1 MLQIW
6 WLAASKGSNLHWL
19 CLAIEIFTKQ
29 TDKISFAKLWVTI
42 KQTDSKPAWKF
53 SRTCSSNLFATN
65 VKSSERLLIWSC
77 HLLPRRKNSRSRP
90 CVLLRLLLSLHFFF
104 SIKIKAVAVAVP
116 RQENVC
122 ANTHLNA
129 RLWLFHAL
137 DAFQYL
143 RMDYTGLLTHW
154 RLLAT
159 LVFKERKATAHYWII
174 EQNSLCRIFINS
186 AFSSQFWRRVL
197 KHSNNYHKGTVQKV
211 ITNSWRV
218 FNCCD
223 SRKELYFLN
232 IISIVSDLFTRKSL
246 RVP

>member
-1 MLQIW
+1 MEIFKNVFVKHFCQNDL
-6 WLAASKGSNLHWL
+6 LNHPKGYWYG
-19 CLAIEIFTKQ
+19 LAIYSQDVRIAEVAHVSCW
-29 TDKISFAKLWVTI
+29 DYYSFY
-42 KQTDSKPAWKF
+42 
-53 SRTCSSNLFATN
+53 
-65 VKSSERLLIWSC
+65 
-77 HLLPRRKNSRSRP
+77 
-90 CVLLRLLLSLHFFF
+90 FFF

-186 AFSSQFWRRVL
+186 TFSSQFWRRVL